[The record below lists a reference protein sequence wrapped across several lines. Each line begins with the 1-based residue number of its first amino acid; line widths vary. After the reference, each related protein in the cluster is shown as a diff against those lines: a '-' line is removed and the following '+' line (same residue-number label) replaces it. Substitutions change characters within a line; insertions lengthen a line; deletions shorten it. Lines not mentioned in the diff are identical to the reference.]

1 MVLFFN
7 EAQRFAA
14 LWRSYRWSTI
24 SSVVV
29 HAIIFPVLMLLFDSL
44 AARYG
49 SGYGA
54 ARQLQSLIGFLVWYL
69 CMKLMVAMPT
79 MVEEESV
86 LGTLENVVL
95 TAVAF
100 EKTLVLRT
108 VVMMLRLGLETALLG
123 TVLSLAL
130 GLTLS
135 FTPGTAFVTLLLL
148 LGSCGV
154 GFALAGL
161 ALIHKSVS
169 SVSSVIGNLALL
181 LSGALVPLDGLGT
194 IFIVLKYSFPMTWGI
209 SMLRQI
215 TNSPGFLNSAELAGL
230 TLQTLLLLAAGWL
243 IFSTCLQRA
252 RQQGVM
258 ASH

>member
-1 MVLFFN
+1 MVLFLN

-29 HAIIFPVLMLLFDSL
+29 HAVIFPVLMLLFDSL
-44 AARYG
+44 ASRYG
-49 SGYGA
+49 SSYGA
-54 ARQLQSLIGFLVWYL
+54 VRQLQSLIGFLVWYL
-69 CMKLMVAMPT
+69 CMKLIVAIPT
-79 MVEEESV
+79 MIEDESV
-86 LGTLENVVL
+86 VGTLENVVL
-95 TAVAF
+95 TAIAF
-100 EKTLVLRT
+100 EKTVVLRT
-108 VVMMLRLGLETALLG
+108 AVMMFRLGLETALLG
-123 TVLSLAL
+123 FILSLFL

-135 FTPGTAFVTLLLL
+135 FTPGMVLVMLLLL

-252 RQQGVM
+252 RQQGAM

>member
-1 MVLFFN
+1 MVLFLN

-24 SSVVV
+24 SSVVI

-108 VVMMLRLGLETALLG
+108 VVVMLRLGLETALLG
-123 TVLSLAL
+123 TVLSLLL

-135 FTPGTAFVTLLLL
+135 FTPGMAFVTLLLL

-161 ALIHKSVS
+161 AMLYKSVS
-169 SVSSVIGNLALL
+169 SISSVIGNLALL
-181 LSGALVPLDGLGT
+181 LSGALVPLDGLGM
-194 IFIVLKYSFPMTWGI
+194 IFTVLKYGFPMTWGI
-209 SMLRQI
+209 SLLRQ
-215 TNSPGFLNSAELAGL
+215 TTFLPRFVNTTELAGL
-230 TLQTLLLLAAGWL
+230 TLQTLLMLGVGLL
-243 IFSTCLQRA
+243 IFSTCLRRA
-252 RQQGVM
+252 RIISVLS
-258 ASH
+258 SH